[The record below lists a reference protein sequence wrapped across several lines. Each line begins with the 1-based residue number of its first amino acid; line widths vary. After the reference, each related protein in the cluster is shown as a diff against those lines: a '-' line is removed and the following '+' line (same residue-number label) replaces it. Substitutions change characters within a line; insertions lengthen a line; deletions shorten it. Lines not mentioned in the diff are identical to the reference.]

1 MLNTLPS
8 PAIIAHRGAS
18 LHAPENT
25 IAAFELAYQQNADG
39 IELDVKLSADS
50 VPVVIHDPTVDRTTD
65 GSGAVADLS
74 LLALKELDAGEG
86 QQIPTLAEVFESVGG
101 KLLINIELKNYAT
114 RDDQLVDKVVEV
126 VKKYNLEENILFSSF
141 LPKNLKRA
149 AELLPQSPRGLL
161 ALPDF
166 SGWIVR
172 NFIFRFGNYQALH
185 PKFINISPQQI
196 QRTHRMGRH
205 VHAWI
210 VNDPKDMR
218 RLADWG
224 VDGIITDD
232 PALAVKV
239 LRGD

>member
-50 VPVVIHDPTVDRTTD
+50 VPVIIHDPTVDRTTD
-65 GSGAVADLS
+65 GSGTVADLS
-74 LLALKELDAGEG
+74 LLALKKLDAGEG
-86 QQIPTLAEVFESVGG
+86 QKIPTLAEVFESVGG
-101 KLLINIELKNYAT
+101 KFLINIELTNYTT

-126 VKKYNLEENILFSSF
+126 VKKYNLEESILFSSF
-141 LPKNLKRA
+141 LPKNLKRVA
-149 AELLPQSPRGLL
+149 QLLPQSPRGLL
-161 ALPDF
+161 ALPNLL
-166 SGWIVR
+166 GWLTRKV
-172 NFIFRFGNYQALH
+172 FFRLGDYQALH
-185 PKFINISPQQI
+185 PKLENTSQKQI
-196 QRTHRMGRH
+196 ENAHKLGRK
-205 VHAWI
+205 VNTWT

-232 PALAVKV
+232 PELAVKMI
-239 LRGD
+239 RKT